1 MRAMVYGD
9 LYENCALPDVSDD
22 EKDKLRK
29 AYREQLRMHKLAMD
43 GFPTDREI
51 EMHYN
56 DLPTS
61 EQGKDIKPFN
71 KMLELIKL
79 YDGLRIYKLN

>member
-1 MRAMVYGD
+1 
-9 LYENCALPDVSDD
+9 
-22 EKDKLRK
+22 
-29 AYREQLRMHKLAMD
+29 MHKLAMN

-79 YDGLRIYKLN
+79 YDGLRIYQLN

>member
-1 MRAMVYGD
+1 MAGSDFQSPNGHGQSSANVSAILTAIRQKYPSAYGLLFAGD
-9 LYENCALPDVSDD
+9 YD
-22 EKDKLRK
+22 
-29 AYREQLRMHKLAMD
+29 Y
-43 GFPTDREI
+43 G
-51 EMHYN
+51 YN
-56 DLPTS
+56 TS